1 MPPTGIPKGESLT
14 REKNRRVP
22 KNILELTLENLQ
34 NLFKNNPVHP
44 GMLTRLA
51 LKPRWNAVLG
61 SNNECGLASNFM
73 GISDYLVDHT
83 KNRKYLELVG
93 KPLFEIADRGIHS
106 ADLIERSIGI
116 AAISALSQQF
126 LSPSA
131 VRNRGFL
138 ARCWIPG
145 DKLVR
150 QYPTLSRLVTKNDI
164 VTIVGYGNEV
174 RDLRGKCREL
184 HVIDYLPH
192 EAFDTVIIDTAITYG
207 PRDIV
212 VHSPKENDQVLQ
224 GSDIVIITASALVNG
239 TFEDIVK
246 CSENARL
253 VGLYGPDA
261 SIIPDAFF
269 ERGIDFVLSFRVAD
283 PGRFSDNMINDH
295 DMEFALSTTQIQ
307 CMFMRPLA
315 KTRGTPIQK
324 MLQQTSN
331 PKKRSL

>member
-1 MPPTGIPKGESLT
+1 MRPTFMPKGESLT
-14 REKNRRVP
+14 REKYRRVQ
-22 KNILELTLENLQ
+22 KNILELTLEHLQ
-34 NLFKNNPVHP
+34 TLFKNNPTQP

-51 LKPRWNAVLG
+51 IKPHWNAILG
-61 SNNECGLASNFM
+61 SNNECGMASNFT
-73 GISDYLVDHT
+73 GISDYQIDHS
-83 KNRKYLELVG
+83 KNRRFLGLVG
-93 KPLFEIADRGIHS
+93 KPLFEIAEWGIHS
-106 ADLIERSIGI
+106 ADLIDRSIGI

-126 LSPSA
+126 LSPTA

-174 RDLRGKCREL
+174 RGLRGKCREL
-184 HVIDYLPH
+184 HVIDLLPH
-192 EAFDTVIIDTAITYG
+192 EAFDTVIIDTGITYG

-212 VHSPKENDQVLQ
+212 VHSAKDNEKVLK
-224 GSDIVIITASALVNG
+224 GSDIVIITASTLVNG
-239 TFEDIVK
+239 TYEGMVK
-246 CSENARL
+246 YTEKARL

-269 ERGIDFVLSFRVAD
+269 EQGIDFIASFRVAD
-283 PGRFSDNMINDH
+283 PARFSENMINDH
-295 DMEFALSTTQIQ
+295 DMEFALSTRQNQ
-307 CMFMRPLA
+307 CIFMRPLA

-324 MLQQTSN
+324 MLQQT
-331 PKKRSL
+331 

>member
-1 MPPTGIPKGESLT
+1 MPATGMPKTDSLT
-14 REKNRRVP
+14 RERYRRVQ
-22 KNILELTLENLQ
+22 KNILELTLEQLQ
-34 NLFKNNPVHP
+34 SLFKNNPVQP

-51 LKPRWNAVLG
+51 IKPRWNAVLG
-61 SNNECGLASNFM
+61 SNNECGMASNFT
-73 GISDYLVDHT
+73 GIPGDQVDHT
-83 KNRKYLELVG
+83 KNRKFLELVG
-93 KPLFEIADRGIHS
+93 KPLFEIADWGIHS
-106 ADLIERSIGI
+106 TDLIERSIGV

-126 LSPSA
+126 LSPTA

-145 DKLVR
+145 DKIVR

-164 VTIVGYGNEV
+164 VTIVGEGNEV

-184 HVIDYLPH
+184 HVIDCLPH
-192 EAFDTVIIDTAITYG
+192 EAFNTVIIDTAITYG

-212 VHSPKENDQVLQ
+212 VHSPKDNEKILK
-224 GSDIVIITASALVNG
+224 GSDIVIITASTLVNG

-246 CSENARL
+246 CTEKARL
-253 VGLYGPDA
+253 IGLYGPDA

-269 ERGIDFVLSFRVAD
+269 EWDIDFVASFRVAD
-283 PGRFSDNMINDH
+283 PALFSENMINDH
-295 DMEFALSTTQIQ
+295 DMEFTLSTTQNQ

-324 MLQQTSN
+324 MLQQTLNS
-331 PKKRSL
+331 